1 MRPKK
6 ESQWLVFGVRLP
18 AGWTPP
24 LDHPPLRGD
33 PSGTFFPAI
42 RLDLPPP
49 PPSSLRKPLATMPP
63 LCSMCCAA
71 CCGPWIGPTTG
82 SLHPLYHPLFPQTD
96 VVFDLVVFL
105 FAGQHA
111 TVGPSPNICH
121 ELHHSIKV
129 VNTQHHRIHLNHC
142 LKDCLLNHG
151 MWLRFHH
158 CSWYGFHLRK
168 ISQIAQCFPMLL

>member
-1 MRPKK
+1 MAGFWSPAASRMDSPSGPPTPKGR
-6 ESQWLVFGVRLP
+6 SIRHLFSSHP
-18 AGWTPP
+18 AGP
-24 LDHPPLRGD
+24 
-33 PSGTFFPAI
+33 
-42 RLDLPPP
+42 PPP